1 MGKIDRQM
9 NGLRDGKTNPL
20 VVAKREEIQLNIQI
34 EILNSKENLWNELYA
49 SKARWRNPRGDGS
62 CRTSK
67 GGQRQGLITTC
78 RVERGKVEEEE

>member
-49 SKARWRNPRGDGS
+49 SKARWRNPGGS
-62 CRTSK
+62 WVLSYIQRRT
-67 GGQRQGLITTC
+67 TT
-78 RVERGKVEEEE
+78 RTDNDM